1 MLANQECS
9 TQELGYS
16 AWPMCHRHLP
26 VPLDTAGRMQ
36 EPEGEVSWSLEYS
49 SLYKHLGRGRRSSKH
64 TFKKK
69 PFPICKHH
77 ILCGM
82 KHVVGQLRWAFEVV
96 EKTKNGPFLGT

>member
-49 SLYKHLGRGRRSSKH
+49 TWGEDAGLQNILL
-64 TFKKK
+64 KKN
-69 PFPICKHH
+69 PFQYASI
-77 ILCGM
+77 IFY
-82 KHVVGQLRWAFEVV
+82 VA
-96 EKTKNGPFLGT
+96 